1 MNHEPETHDYLTRTE
16 WAVMPHRSA
25 MSGVLRTLLVV
36 ALAAAAGFGVRY
48 YDLNIGDPR
57 ELEQLRT
64 SWQQQ
69 TRSVESLSEAVA
81 GAKVEVE
88 IERATRAE
96 LERQLAEVTEQLKQA
111 QEELEFLKS
120 ARSGDNAAPAR

>member
-16 WAVMPHRSA
+16 WVVMPHRSA

-96 LERQLAEVTEQLKQA
+96 LERQLAEATEQLKQV

>member
-1 MNHEPETHDYLTRTE
+1 MK
-16 WAVMPHRSA
+16 
-25 MSGVLRTLLVV
+25 
-36 ALAAAAGFGVRY
+36 
-48 YDLNIGDPR
+48 
-57 ELEQLRT
+57 LEQLRT